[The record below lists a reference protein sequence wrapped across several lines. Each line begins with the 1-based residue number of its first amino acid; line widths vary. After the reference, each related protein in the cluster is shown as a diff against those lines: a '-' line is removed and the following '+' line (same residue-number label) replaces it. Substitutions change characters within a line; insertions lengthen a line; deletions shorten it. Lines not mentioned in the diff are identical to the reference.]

1 MNYLKKLLFCCTL
14 FAFTAAA
21 LTAQEAKNALL
32 IANGDYPKEIGELV
46 NPKPEAQALRKALE
60 SIGFNVTLVQ
70 DADREEID
78 QALSAFEDKTK
89 KGGGIAFFHYGGH
102 AMQIDGTNY
111 LIPAK
116 TKVTAKNIQYRCVN
130 VNEMIESIQGSTNII
145 ILDSCRNNPFPSE
158 HRGTATRGLAPVQGK
173 STGKSKTMIVYSA
186 SDGNVAQDGVFTPA
200 LIKYIVQKNKP
211 FNEILLDVNEE
222 VRKKTAGEQQEP
234 QEPRV
239 YAPIM
244 PPIYLAG
251 TPMNVTAGTGR
262 INIFSEVAGDVYIDN
277 AKKGEIKEDGELSIE
292 LPNGSCTIE
301 MRSEMTT
308 WKRTVK
314 VDTDKTTHIR
324 LETGN
329 ILLSSDIAGEV
340 YINGRKYRENV
351 REKIPISI
359 KRLPAGKYTIEIR
372 DGATSFKK
380 EVLVIERHDEPV
392 YIAKSSAAKVTA
404 FKKEVFVTE
413 RHDEPVYSAKSN
425 ADEVTA
431 KPQAES
437 KEDPVSENQ
446 FYAPGLSIGYSF
458 SHLTVSN
465 IASFNAHGLDLK
477 FEPARF
483 AFGNFDMK
491 IVYFVYSY
499 SHAVIDSGNYE
510 QTEKIDYHEFN
521 FVPLKLGSNLDWFS
535 FHAGIGLSLLWEN
548 AAHLNL
554 TLYQSPEP
562 KIGVVIPMDIG
573 VNFTDFI
580 GMYAEYK
587 SVVIPIQSSEPFVKH
602 SLNVGLSFYIPI
614 YF

>member
-1 MNYLKKLLFCCTL
+1 MNHLKKLLFCCAL
-14 FAFTAAA
+14 VLLAAA
-21 LTAQEAKNALL
+21 SFGQEAKNALL
-32 IANGDYPKEIGELV
+32 IANGEYPKEIGELV
-46 NPKPEAQALRKALE
+46 NPKPEARALKSALE
-60 SIGFNVTLVQ
+60 SIGFSVTLVQ

-78 QALSAFEDKTK
+78 QALSAFGDKTK
-89 KGGGIAFFHYGGH
+89 KSGGIAFFHYGGH
-102 AMQIDGTNY
+102 AVQINGTNY

-158 HRGTATRGLAPVQGK
+158 HRGTAVRGLAPVQGK

-186 SDGNVAQDGVFTPA
+186 SDGNVAQDGIFTPA

-251 TPMNVTAGTGR
+251 TPMNVTVGTGR

-292 LPNGSCTIE
+292 IPNGSCTIE
-301 MRSEMTT
+301 MRSEMST

-340 YINGRKYRENV
+340 YINGRKYRENI
-351 REKIPISI
+351 REKIPLSI

-380 EVLVIERHDEPV
+380 EV
-392 YIAKSSAAKVTA
+392 
-404 FKKEVFVTE
+404 FVTE
-413 RHDEPVYSAKSN
+413 RHDESVYIANSN
-425 ADEVTA
+425 AAEVTA

-437 KEDPVSENQ
+437 KEDPVSENW

-521 FVPLKLGSNLDWFS
+521 VVPLKLGSNLDWFS

-554 TLYQSPEP
+554 TRYESPDP
-562 KIGVVIPMDIG
+562 KIGVVIPIDIG

-587 SVVIPIQSSEPFVKH
+587 PAVIPIQSSEPFVKH